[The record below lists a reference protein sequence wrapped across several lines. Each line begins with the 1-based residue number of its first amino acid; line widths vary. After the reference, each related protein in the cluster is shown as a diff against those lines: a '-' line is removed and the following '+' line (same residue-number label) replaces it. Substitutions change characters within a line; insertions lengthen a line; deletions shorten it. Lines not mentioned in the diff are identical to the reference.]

1 MLNPDFK
8 ELLRLF
14 NSKEVEYLVVGGYA
28 MAAHGYPRYT
38 GDIDIWIWTNS
49 DNARKILGA
58 LDEFGF
64 GNLGLQESDFLKSE
78 QVIQFGFAPAR
89 VDILTD
95 IDGVSFRDCWAR
107 KVMLDFD
114 GLAVPFIGKADL
126 IQNKKASNRL
136 QDQAD
141 LEKLC

>member
-1 MLNPDFK
+1 
-8 ELLRLF
+8 
-14 NSKEVEYLVVGGYA
+14 

-64 GNLGLQESDFLKSE
+64 GNLGLQESDFLKRE

-89 VDILTD
+89 IDILTD
-95 IDGVSFRDCWAR
+95 IDGVSFGDCWAR
-107 KVMLDFD
+107 KVMLAID
-114 GLAVPFIGKADL
+114 GMTVPFIGKADL

-141 LEKLC
+141 LEKLI